1 MIVEILPYGRH
12 HIDEN
17 DIQAVVDCL
26 RSGSLTQGPK
36 VLQFEQ
42 AMANYVG
49 ARYAVAVSSG
59 TAALHIASIVTGAG
73 PGSAIITS
81 PITFVAS
88 SNVAFYVGARPI
100 FSDVDSDTVNLSPE
114 VLVETLH
121 QNQNVKVVIPVHIA
135 GLPCDMSAIEKIC
148 TKAGVAI
155 IEDAAQALG
164 ASYPDGGKVG
174 CCKHS
179 LMTTFSF
186 HPVKSMATGEGGL
199 ITTNDKQ
206 VYDRL
211 LRLRSHG
218 ILKNDDAFQNLEYAQ
233 TDGISNPWY
242 YEMQE
247 LGFHYRITDIQCALG
262 LSQLT
267 KLNKFVEH
275 RRHLVERYDQA
286 FSNVNWISPAQQGGR
301 EISAHH
307 LYPVKIGFE
316 ELEFSRA
323 KLMNLLREKGITTQV
338 HHIPVP
344 MQPYYQNQ
352 GFTMDRFP
360 NAQQYYQQ
368 ALSIPLYYDLT
379 EQQQDYVIDVLTG
392 LLP

>member
-1 MIVEILPYGRH
+1 MEILPYGRH

-26 RSGSLTQGPK
+26 RNGSLTQGPK
-36 VLQFEQ
+36 ILEFER
-42 AMANYVG
+42 AVASYVD

-59 TAALHIASIVTGAG
+59 TAALHLASLVAGAG
-73 PGSAIITS
+73 PDSAIITS

-88 SNVAFYVGARPI
+88 SNSAFYVGARPV
-100 FSDVDSDTVNLSPE
+100 FSDVDLGTVNLSPE
-114 VLVETLH
+114 ILAETLS
-121 QNQNVKVVIPVHIA
+121 QNQDVKVVIPVHIA
-135 GLPCDMSAIEKIC
+135 GLPCDMAAIESIC
-148 TKAGVAI
+148 TKADVII

-164 ASYPDGGKVG
+164 ACYPDGTKVG

-186 HPVKSMATGEGGL
+186 HPVKSMTTGEGGV
-199 ITTNDKQ
+199 ITTNDQQ
-206 VYDRL
+206 VYERL

-218 ILKNDDAFQNLEYAQ
+218 ILKNDDAFQNIDYAQ

-267 KLNKFVEH
+267 KLNKFVEY
-275 RRHLVERYDQA
+275 RRQLANRYDKA
-286 FSNVNWISPAQQGGR
+286 FSNFNWISPAQQGGR
-301 EISAHH
+301 ELSAHH
-307 LYPVKIGFE
+307 LYLVKMEFE
-316 ELEFSRA
+316 KLGVSRA
-323 KLMNLLREKGITTQV
+323 KLMNLLREKGILTQV

-344 MQPYYQNQ
+344 MQPYYQNK
-352 GFTMDRFP
+352 GFTMDKCP

-368 ALSIPLYYDLT
+368 ALSLPLYYDLT
-379 EQQQDYVIDVLTG
+379 EQQQDYVISVLRE